1 MLPKAP
7 DGADTVSIISAAFLI
22 PLLRNESG
30 LKGLFPRLSRLRA
43 AQAITIRV
51 GGFVCISVEL
61 TGTQHNLVF
70 ISRSITMSDRHFS
83 ATPVLSTPSLP
94 TGVRSAYLHIP
105 FCRRRCFYCD
115 FPVAV
120 IGDRPMP
127 GTIEGMDW
135 YVTALIRELTLT
147 AEMSVRADSLPLETV
162 FFGGG
167 TPSLL
172 PVEQLERIFTALDL
186 AFGLAANAEIA
197 IEMDPGTFDREQVAA
212 YRSLGINRVSLGAQ
226 AFQDELLAL
235 CGRSHR
241 VADTLEAV
249 TILRQSGVE
258 NLSLD
263 LISGLPHQSLQQ
275 WQASLDRAI
284 ALEPEHLSCYDLI
297 VEAGTP
303 FSKQYEPGEGPLPA
317 DEDAAAMYRLA
328 RECLG
333 SVGFEH
339 YEISNYARPGH
350 QCRHNRTYWELQPF
364 YGFGMGAA
372 SFWGN
377 RRLTRPRTRQGYYDW
392 VDTWE
397 TSPSVL
403 LQAVEELS
411 SLDCLLE
418 GLMLGLRLAEGVDL
432 AILVKHHS
440 AEFLLPLTRALQ
452 PYRERGWVEA
462 IAPDGRILATTEPL
476 SRVGRLRL
484 GDPEGMLFSN
494 TVLASVFAAFE
505 CEE

>member
-1 MLPKAP
+1 
-7 DGADTVSIISAAFLI
+7 
-22 PLLRNESG
+22 
-30 LKGLFPRLSRLRA
+30 
-43 AQAITIRV
+43 
-51 GGFVCISVEL
+51 
-61 TGTQHNLVF
+61 
-70 ISRSITMSDRHFS
+70 MSDRPS
-83 ATPVLSTPSLP
+83 LVSNPAILSTPP
-94 TGVRSAYLHIP
+94 APAGVRSAYLHIP

-127 GTIEGMDW
+127 GTIEGMDR
-135 YVTALIRELTLT
+135 YVTALIRELTIT
-147 AEMSVRADSLPLETV
+147 AELTSKTGSPPLETV

-172 PVEQLERIFTALDL
+172 PVEQLERILAALDL
-186 AFGLAANAEIA
+186 AFGFATNVEIA
-197 IEMDPGTFDREQVAA
+197 IEMDPGTFDFDRVTA
-212 YRSLGINRVSLGAQ
+212 YRSLGINRVSLGVQ

-241 VADTLEAV
+241 TADTLEAV
-249 TILRQSGVE
+249 ALLRRAGVG

-263 LISGLPHQSLQQ
+263 LMSGLPHQSLQQ
-275 WQASLDRAI
+275 WQESLEQAI

-303 FSKQYEPGEGPLPA
+303 FNKQYEPGERPLPT

-333 SVGFEH
+333 AAGFEH

-372 SFWGN
+372 SFWN
-377 RRLTRPRTRQGYYDW
+377 RRRLTRPRTRQSYYDW
-392 VDTWE
+392 VATWE
-397 TSPSVL
+397 RSPAVL
-403 LQAVEELS
+403 LQAAEIQS
-411 SLDCLLE
+411 ALDCLLE

-432 AILVKHHS
+432 AVLGERYSEAV
-440 AEFLLPLTRALQ
+440 LPALTQAVY
-452 PYRERGWVEA
+452 PYRECGWVEA
-462 IAPDGRILATTEPL
+462 VAPDGTCLAAAVPL
-476 SRVGRLRL
+476 SAARRLRL
-484 GDPEGMLFSN
+484 SDPEGMLFSN
-494 TVLASVFAAFE
+494 TVLAAAFAAFE
-505 CEE
+505 CAE